1 MRVRDYS
8 PLGMREDDEI
18 MKMERAQEL
27 YSDYAED
34 SLTPALRLAL
44 EQHFDADPAA
54 RADYDRFARV
64 FALME
69 RPLEEVEV
77 PLGFR
82 AKILEK
88 VAQEQAKRDTSF
100 SQRASDTF
108 AGWFSLAPRRRATG
122 GVFAALAAV
131 VIGGIVVLHPG
142 HGSGFGGDS
151 IPIPTVT
158 TVMPEMLQKVDVK
171 TLADNNDYHTF
182 HLHLPAA
189 VPAATVSA
197 YVVTATEQIT
207 DPAHL
212 NDATVALPAQ
222 HLNNR
227 QGVQIP
233 IAAAQATPA
242 GSTLNLL
249 VKWTPD
255 DTKQEAGS
263 EVIFTPFGAADPA
276 TTAPTNADFL
286 DAMQKVAAH
295 YGVTVVLEADAVP
308 TQTATA
314 DFSDANAATPLTAL
328 AKTAGYAVQALP
340 GGTTY
345 YVYDPQ
351 QAH

>member
-1 MRVRDYS
+1 
-8 PLGMREDDEI
+8 

-44 EQHFDADPAA
+44 EQHFEAEPAA

-64 FALME
+64 FTLME
-69 RPLEEVEV
+69 RPVAEVDV

-82 AKILEK
+82 AKVLEK
-88 VAQEQAKRDTSF
+88 VAQEQAKRDTGF
-100 SQRASDTF
+100 SQRVSDTF

-131 VIGGIVVLHPG
+131 VIAGFVILHPG
-142 HGSGFGGDS
+142 HGTSDQSGLLPGH
-151 IPIPTVT
+151 T
-158 TVMPEMLQKVDVK
+158 TAAVMPEMLQKVDVQ
-171 TLADNNDYHTF
+171 TRQDNNDYHTF
-182 HLHLPAA
+182 HLHLPSS

-197 YVVTATEQIT
+197 YVVTATEQIN

-212 NDATVALPAQ
+212 NDATLALPAQ
-222 HLNNR
+222 HLTNR
-227 QGVQIP
+227 QGIQIP

-255 DTKQEAGS
+255 DAKLAAGS
-263 EVIFTPFGAADPA
+263 EVIFTPFGAADGA
-276 TTAPTNADFL
+276 TTAPVNADFL

-314 DFSDANAATPLTAL
+314 DFSSANAATPLATL
-328 AKTAGYAVQALP
+328 VGPAGYAVQALP
-340 GGTTY
+340 GNTY
-345 YVYDPQ
+345 YVYDPHQ
-351 QAH
+351 TH

>member
-1 MRVRDYS
+1 
-8 PLGMREDDEI
+8 
-18 MKMERAQEL
+18 MKLERAQEL

-64 FALME
+64 FTLME
-69 RPLEEVEV
+69 RPVDEVEV

-108 AGWFSLAPRRRATG
+108 AGWFNIAPRRRATG
-122 GVFAALAAV
+122 GIFAALAAV
-131 VIGGIVVLHPG
+131 VIGGFVILRPSQPPV
-142 HGSGFGGDS
+142 
-151 IPIPTVT
+151 IPHVDNCLYGPCSPNV
-158 TVMPEMLQKVDVK
+158 VMPEMLQKVDVK

-182 HLHLPAA
+182 HLHLPAS

-212 NDATVALPAQ
+212 NDATLALPAQ

-255 DTKQEAGS
+255 DSKQEAGS

-276 TTAPTNADFL
+276 TPAPANADFL

-308 TQTATA
+308 TQTASA
-314 DFSDANAATPLTAL
+314 DFSDASAAAPLTAL
-328 AKTAGYAVQALP
+328 AKSAGYAVQALP
-340 GGTTY
+340 GGMTY

>member
-1 MRVRDYS
+1 
-8 PLGMREDDEI
+8 
-18 MKMERAQEL
+18 MKLERAQEL

-44 EQHFDADPAA
+44 EQHFDADSAA

-64 FALME
+64 FTLME
-69 RPLEEVEV
+69 RPMEEVEV

-88 VAQEQAKRDTSF
+88 VAQEQTKRDTSF

-122 GVFAALAAV
+122 GVFAALAVV
-131 VIGGIVVLHPG
+131 VIGGIMILHPV
-142 HGSGFGGDS
+142 HGVGDRS
-151 IPIPTVT
+151 NMIPTPSAI
-158 TVMPEMLQKVDVK
+158 VMPEMLQKVDVQ
-171 TLADNNDYHTF
+171 TRQDNNDYHTF
-182 HLHLPAA
+182 HLHLPSS
-189 VPAATVSA
+189 VPSAEVSA

-212 NDATVALPAQ
+212 NDATLALPAQ
-222 HLNNR
+222 HLTNR

-242 GSTLNLL
+242 GTTLNLL

-255 DTKQEAGS
+255 DTRQPIGS
-263 EVIFTPFGAADPA
+263 ETIFTPFGAADPE
-276 TTAPTNADFL
+276 TTAPANADFL

-295 YGVTVVLEADAVP
+295 YGVTVVLEADSVP
-308 TQTATA
+308 TQTVTA
-314 DFSDANAATPLTAL
+314 DFSAADAGTPLKAL
-328 AKTAGYAVQALP
+328 ADATGYAVQVLP
-340 GGTTY
+340 GNTY
-345 YVYDPQ
+345 YVYDPKQ
-351 QAH
+351 TH